1 MSLIGCVI
9 LTLIVLLPVSLY
21 LYGSRF
27 FVPIRSIDTKI
38 VEGDYILLSNSSH
51 DSILYTSEIEFSL
64 AKNETMDNLDIYRIA
79 CDELPLQFESI
90 DTGNVE
96 MNFTNCSTQICFFCP
111 FVYEVSSKNSSIGYR
126 VKVDNFTPERTS
138 ADILSFAN
146 FNLKPIKGIEITAE
160 SSSFSLEIRSS
171 SYYSFGIE
179 FKNNSSRPFT
189 FNRFGER
196 AYYNASNNSIWCTIS
211 RNSNTSC
218 ISEVG
223 DYCFLARIDQQSV
236 ASQQVHLI
244 HQNHNAKPTI
254 LGYSIIVLIAVAL
267 AVILSVT
274 ACFLRQR
281 WAKKRRSAA
290 HTKIPQDDGTIIS
303 PNRLSSHL
311 SATYE
316 NEDFGVSG
324 EFCVISTNYMYDV
337 DCERK
342 SICSMRI
349 VCGLL

>member
-1 MSLIGCVI
+1 MSLIGCII

-27 FVPIRSIDTKI
+27 FVPIRSMDTKI
-38 VEGDYILLSNSSH
+38 VEGDYILLPNSSH
-51 DSILYTSEIEFSL
+51 DSVLYTSEIEFSL
-64 AKNETMDNLDIYRIA
+64 VENETMDNLDIYRIV
-79 CDELPLQFESI
+79 CDELPLQFENI
-90 DTGNVE
+90 DTGNFE
-96 MNFTNCSTQICFFCP
+96 MNFTNCLTPICFFDP
-111 FVYEVSSKNSSIGYR
+111 AVYEVSSKNSTIGYE
-126 VKVDNFTPERTS
+126 VKVDDFVPGFTH

-146 FNLKPIKGIEITAE
+146 FNLKPIKSIEITTE
-160 SSSFSLEIRSS
+160 RSVFSLEIRSS

-179 FKNNSSRPFT
+179 FKRSPSRQFT
-189 FNRFGER
+189 FYRFGER
-196 AYYNASNNSIWCTIS
+196 AYYNASNSSIWCTIS

-223 DYCFLARIDQQSV
+223 DYCFLARIGQQSI

-254 LGYSIIVLIAVAL
+254 LGYSIIVSIAVAF

-281 WAKKRRSAA
+281 WAKKRNAA
-290 HTKIPQDDGTIIS
+290 RTDIPQDYVTIVN

-311 SATYE
+311 SVTYE
-316 NEDFGVSG
+316 DEDCVSG
-324 EFCVISTNYMYDV
+324 EFVISANNLLADS
-337 DCERK
+337 ERK
-342 SICSMRI
+342 CVNFQWNRYCRTLS
-349 VCGLL
+349 

>member
-111 FVYEVSSKNSSIGYR
+111 FVYEASSKNSSIGYR
-126 VKVDNFTPERTS
+126 VKVDDFAPERTS

-146 FNLKPIKGIEITAE
+146 FNLKPIKSIEITTE

-196 AYYNASNNSIWCTIS
+196 AYYNASNNSIWCTVS

-223 DYCFLARIDQQSV
+223 DYCFLAQIEQQSV

-254 LGYSIIVLIAVAL
+254 LGYSIIVLIA

-290 HTKIPQDDGTIIS
+290 PTDIPQDYVTIVNPS
-303 PNRLSSHL
+303 NRLSLHFSV
-311 SATYE
+311 TYE
-316 NEDFGVSG
+316 NEDSDASG
-324 EFCVISTNYMYDV
+324 FCVTNDIHDE

-342 SICSMRI
+342 SICSMCI
-349 VCGLL
+349 VCLL